1 MKKLLSFLLILTISV
16 AFSSYTLANT
26 YLGASEDNGINWAT
40 VGNALGP
47 VQDMIDNGVQH
58 DANPTTID
66 QDSKYKI
73 ELTHSNAAV
82 IGFEVKHA
90 SAAGKLDAEPTVIA
104 AFHVK
109 NNTIDGFAVTL
120 TSANGGKLLP
130 VAGGNFHGETSI
142 DYTLDI
148 EKGPSA
154 MLSGE
159 GSIEG
164 ENVNTQGLGHFNIT
178 DKSARTLING
188 QSQGSPTDSTYV
200 ISIELDDESTDSGYG
215 LAGIYK
221 EALLLTYTD
230 F

>member
-26 YLGASEDNGINWAT
+26 YLGDGNNDGIDWAS

-47 VQDMIDNGVQH
+47 VADMGDAQH

-66 QDSKYKI
+66 QDAKYKI
-73 ELTHSNAAV
+73 ELMHSNAAV

-130 VAGGNFHGETSI
+130 VDGGNFHGETSI

-178 DKSARTLING
+178 DKTARTLING
-188 QSQGSPTDSTYV
+188 QNQGSPTDSTYV

>member
-1 MKKLLSFLLILTISV
+1 L
-16 AFSSYTLANT
+16 
-26 YLGASEDNGINWAT
+26 DNGIQWDT
-40 VGNALGP
+40 VGSALAP
-47 VQDMIDNGVQH
+47 VATDGTSH
-58 DANPTTID
+58 DESPTTVD
-66 QDSKYKI
+66 QQADYKI

-90 SAAGKLDAEPTVIA
+90 SAAGKLDNEATVIA

-120 TSANGGKLLP
+120 TSANGGVLLP
-130 VAGGNFHGETSI
+130 VSGSNFHGETSI

-154 MLSGE
+154 MLSGS

-178 DKSARTLING
+178 DKSPRTLING
-188 QSQGSPTDSTYV
+188 QSQGSPTDSTYT
-200 ISIELDDESTDSGYG
+200 ISIELDDESSDSGYG

>member
-16 AFSSYTLANT
+16 AFSNYTLANS
-26 YLGASEDNGINWAT
+26 YLGDSLDNSIQWDT
-40 VGNALGP
+40 VGSALAP
-47 VQDMIDNGVQH
+47 VAAMNGASH
-58 DANPTTID
+58 DEDSSTVD
-66 QDSKYKI
+66 QQADYKI

-120 TSANGGKLLP
+120 TSANGGVLLP
-130 VAGGNFHGETSI
+130 VSGSNFHGETSI

-154 MLSGE
+154 MLSGS

-164 ENVNTQGLGHFNIT
+164 ENINTQGLGHFNIT

-188 QSQGSPTDSTYV
+188 QSQVSPTDSTYV
-200 ISIELDDESTDSGYG
+200 ITIELDDEASDSGYG

>member
-16 AFSSYTLANT
+16 AFSNYTLANS
-26 YLGASEDNGINWAT
+26 YLGDSLDNSIQWDT
-40 VGNALGP
+40 VGSALAP
-47 VQDMIDNGVQH
+47 VAAMNGASH
-58 DANPTTID
+58 DEDSSTVD
-66 QDSKYKI
+66 QQADYKI

-120 TSANGGKLLP
+120 TSANGGVLLP
-130 VAGGNFHGETSI
+130 VSGSNFHGETSI

-154 MLSGE
+154 MLSGS

-164 ENVNTQGLGHFNIT
+164 ENINTQGLGHFNIT

-200 ISIELDDESTDSGYG
+200 ITIELDDEASDSGYG

>member
-16 AFSSYTLANT
+16 AFSNYTLASS
-26 YLGASEDNGINWAT
+26 YLGASEDNGTNWAT

-47 VQDMIDNGVQH
+47 VAAMSGAQH
-58 DANPTTID
+58 DEDPNSVD

-90 SAAGKLDAEPTVIA
+90 SAAGKLDSEPTVIA

-130 VAGGNFHGETSI
+130 VAGDNFHGETSI

-164 ENVNTQGLGHFNIT
+164 TNVNTQGLGHFNIT
-178 DKSARTLING
+178 DKTARTLING

-200 ISIELDDESTDSGYG
+200 ITIELDDESTDSGYG